1 MPQKYEFPDF
11 MKDFMKEEAYQ
22 YAGELLEKQLREQIA
37 KEIMDCTEIV
47 ENAKVLGP
55 DAYLV
60 AHRTRM
66 ACAVIAKGLK

>member
-1 MPQKYEFPDF
+1 MEKTVEIQI
-11 MKDFMKEEAYQ
+11 KE
-22 YAGELLEKQLREQIA
+22 LREQIA
-37 KEIMDCTEIV
+37 KEIMDCDEIV
-47 ENAKVLGP
+47 EAAKELGP